1 MSIGTVLL
9 IIAIIEIATLYR
21 VEWVYRAR
29 QTTLD
34 VWGSHY
40 YNRLPSFTMMVI
52 TLWIWDV
59 DAYLRKADQK

>member
-1 MSIGTVLL
+1 MSIETVLL
-9 IIAIIEIATLYR
+9 IVAVIEIATLYR

-29 QTTLD
+29 QLTLD

-52 TLWIWDV
+52 TFWAWDI
-59 DAYLRKADQK
+59 DAYLRKTGQK